1 MDKDTLAQL
10 LTENHQQFIRQLGQ
24 LSDADFCFTPEGKW
38 SAARQLDHII
48 KSVSPVNMAL
58 FMPPWLLK
66 GLLGKA
72 NRPSRTY
79 DALVEKYL
87 SKLKEGGQASGRFV
101 PVMVDAYKKEI
112 LLKKL
117 AHIVKK
123 LTARL
128 RTLPEASLDN
138 CILPHPLL
146 GKLTLREMLYFTA
159 YHVQHHAQLVEKG
172 LQTIKEA

>member
-1 MDKDTLAQL
+1 MDKEKLAQL
-10 LTENHQQFIRQLGQ
+10 LSENHHQFIHQLEQ

-58 FMPPWLLK
+58 FMPPWLLR

-72 NRPSRTY
+72 NRPSRSY
-79 DALVEKYL
+79 EALVEKYL

-101 PVMVDAYKKEI
+101 PAMVNAYQKEAL
-112 LLKKL
+112 LLKL
-117 AHIVKK
+117 SRLIEK
-123 LTARL
+123 LTERL
-128 RTLPEASLDN
+128 RSLSEASLDN

-159 YHVQHHAQLVEKG
+159 YHVQHHTQLVEKG
-172 LQTIKEA
+172 LQTKSEA